1 VIARLAAEPWRFQ
14 FMQALRL
21 LLAWLRRS
29 GIPPERAL
37 RDILRF
43 ENSLSLAFPASEIAS
58 LRVEEAG
65 TVTKVHLTPAFM
77 GLLGANGTLPL
88 YCTEQIAA
96 HEHANQDASARAF
109 MDLFSDRAVSLF
121 FQAWSIYRHEH
132 AIDLHSE
139 DRFRPMLLAL
149 GARQPG
155 AARTESDSPLIHADV
170 MAFYVG
176 LLRQRPISAAT
187 LRCILPDYFGVPIA
201 IEQFT
206 GGWDDIADGLQSRMG
221 SANVTLGHGG
231 ALGVRAWRHDLRI
244 TLHIGPLGKAD
255 YERFLPGGAGAR
267 ALEAVLSTVGIAG
280 LQYLAHVM
288 LRPEDVAPLDLVG
301 GAKPGKRIGWDTRL
315 GVAGKSR
322 PADVRYLLR
331 PS

>member
-21 LLAWLRRS
+21 LLVWLRRS
-29 GIPPERAL
+29 GIPPEQAL
-37 RDILRF
+37 RDVLRF
-43 ENSLSLAFPASEIAS
+43 ENSLSLGFPASEIAS
-58 LRVEEAG
+58 LRIEEAG
-65 TVTKVHLTPAFM
+65 SVTKVHLTPAFM

-88 YCTEQIAA
+88 HYTEQLAA
-96 HEHANQDASARAF
+96 YEHVNQDASARAF
-109 MDLFSDRAVSLF
+109 MDLFSDRAVSLL
-121 FQAWSIYRHEH
+121 FQAWSTYRHEH
-132 AIDLHSE
+132 AIDLHGE

-149 GARQPG
+149 GASQPG
-155 AARTESDSPLIHADV
+155 AAQTECGGSLLHADV

-176 LLRQRPISAAT
+176 LLRQRPISAAA

-221 SANVTLGHGG
+221 GANVTLGYSS

-244 TLHIGPLGKAD
+244 TLHIGPLAKKD
-255 YERFLPGGAGAR
+255 YERFLPGGAGTR
-267 ALEAVLSTVGIAG
+267 ALEALLGTVGLAG
-280 LQYLAHVM
+280 LQFLAHVM
-288 LRPEDVAPLDLVG
+288 LRPDDVAPLDLVG

-315 GVAGKSR
+315 GAAGKSR